1 MAEQTLIND
10 VFPVMLPAFFAELGI
25 PTDHVIDLFDAFGGH
40 ALSTPVSAASSVGL
54 AVPW

>member
-25 PTDHVIDLFDAFGGH
+25 PTDHVIDLFDTFGGH
-40 ALSTPVSAASSVGL
+40 ALSTPVSAAFSVGL
-54 AVPW
+54 TVPW